1 MTAIEKIKNNL
12 MDNMIA
18 NIVIAVGAVALLV
31 TLFTYPAAIDG
42 TTAYFAPI
50 TVFTVL
56 GLVVM
61 LASICYNLKGFAP
74 LVSLL
79 FTGLAFGLFLASRME
94 DFGLIQVGI
103 GTFGSMGGYVA
114 TIVFY
119 GISLVAGVASA
130 FLIKKEG
137 K

>member
-1 MTAIEKIKNNL
+1 MTAIEKIKGNLKNNL
-12 MDNMIA
+12 FA
-18 NIVIAVGAVALLV
+18 NIVIAAGAVALLV

-61 LASICYNLKGFAP
+61 LVSVCYNLAGFAP

-94 DFGLIQVGI
+94 DFGLLQVGI
-103 GTFGSMGGYVA
+103 GTFGSMSGYVA
-114 TIVFY
+114 TIIFY

-130 FLIKKEG
+130 FLIKKDN
-137 K
+137 